1 MSLLVEYWYHFQFR
15 GPNKA
20 IKVGLRFKE
29 SDISNTSPQLA
40 HEDGTEPDTSVA
52 GVIMA
57 QQEYD
62 RSVVILLK

>member
-1 MSLLVEYWYHFQFR
+1 MEYWYHFQFR

-20 IKVGLRFKE
+20 IKVALKLKKA
-29 SDISNTSPQLA
+29 ISLIHPLQLA
-40 HEDGTEPDTSVA
+40 HEDGTVPDTSVA

-62 RSVVILLK
+62 RSVVISIL